1 MLEEDQLPELRAQLG
16 FVNPAE
22 VNLREFEAALR
33 LLVPIDGSPAD
44 LRKSD
49 ANVGLNDLL
58 GGEANVERLQSFQ
71 LQRAARLAQRMHN
84 FGYDGAALQLVC
96 RTLFL
101 TRLHNKDLWQLWR
114 FFTKGQTE
122 VPLTLGQ
129 TRHLLSL
136 LSEGEGPEKLDDLA
150 RRADANGNG
159 AFEFDEFAVLLRA
172 INPQAIRPT
181 EVEAV
186 SFESHPLV
194 QQVLSLQ
201 ASQQLQLMYAEPE
214 QVERQ
219 SARSALLAAAL
230 KRIEQGATD
239 AAGNPQRWKRTLS
252 MLREVSALQQ
262 AQSGVAT
269 RGGALHED
277 CA

>member
-1 MLEEDQLPELRAQLG
+1 M
-16 FVNPAE
+16 
-22 VNLREFEAALR
+22 
-33 LLVPIDGSPAD
+33 
-44 LRKSD
+44 
-49 ANVGLNDLL
+49 
-58 GGEANVERLQSFQ
+58 
-71 LQRAARLAQRMHN
+71 
-84 FGYDGAALQLVC
+84 
-96 RTLFL
+96 
-101 TRLHNKDLWQLWR
+101 
-114 FFTKGQTE
+114 
-122 VPLTLGQ
+122 
-129 TRHLLSL
+129 
-136 LSEGEGPEKLDDLA
+136 
-150 RRADANGNG
+150 
-159 AFEFDEFAVLLRA
+159 RA

-219 SARSALLAAAL
+219 STRSALLAAAL

-239 AAGNPQRWKRTLS
+239 AAGNPQRWKRTLG

-269 RGGALHED
+269 RGGALHEY